1 MELEY
6 GNQAV
11 LCAARCFT
19 RFIAFNDI
27 GIIHLITDM

>member
-6 GNQAV
+6 RNQAV
-11 LCAARCFT
+11 LRGARCFT

-27 GIIHLITDM
+27 DIIHLITDW